1 VVLVGRDRGRTE
13 AVAAQIAAAGAA
25 GMAGAVGTSPARAE
39 IADLA
44 SLDQVRALAGRLAE
58 LERIDVLIN
67 NAGLMLGERRMT
79 PDGLEH
85 VFALNHLAPF
95 LLTNL
100 LLPKL
105 TASAPAR
112 VITVTS
118 DAHSAARLDL
128 RDPNLQ
134 HGWDSWRSYAN
145 SKLANILFT
154 LELARRLDGTG
165 VTANCAHPGMVRT
178 GFGRESRPLMKVGI
192 TIARPFMASP
202 ERGADTIV
210 YLASSPD
217 VAGQTG
223 GYYVKRQRREPSAAA
238 RDDAVARKLW
248 ELSEEMTGLAPAWP
262 AGS

>member
-1 VVLVGRDRGRTE
+1 M
-13 AVAAQIAAAGAA
+13 AA
-25 GMAGAVGTSPARAE
+25 PAPPRAE

-44 SLDQVRALAGRLAE
+44 SLEQVRALAGRLAG

-67 NAGLMLGERRMT
+67 NAGLVLGERRIT

-128 RDPNLQ
+128 RDPNLE

-154 LELARRLDGTG
+154 RELARRLDGTG
-165 VTANCAHPGMVRT
+165 VTANCAHPGVVRT
-178 GFGRESRPLMKVGI
+178 GFGRESRPLLKLGI

-217 VAGQTG
+217 VVGQTG
-223 GYYVKRQRREPSAAA
+223 GYYVKRQRCEPSAAA
-238 RDDAVARKLW
+238 RDDAVARELW
-248 ELSEEMTGLAPAWP
+248 ELSEEMTGLAPARP